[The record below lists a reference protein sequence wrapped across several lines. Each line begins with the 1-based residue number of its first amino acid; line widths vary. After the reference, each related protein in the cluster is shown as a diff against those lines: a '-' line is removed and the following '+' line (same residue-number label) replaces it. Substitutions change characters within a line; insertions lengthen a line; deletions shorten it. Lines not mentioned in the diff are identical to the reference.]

1 MTDVTEAQKVIAEAN
16 LAADKACL
24 EEIQAVLKKHGRGLV
39 VSNIALAPDGR
50 MLPQITV
57 MRVGVQ
63 PAEVSN
69 DWPTRNR

>member
-24 EEIQAVLKKHGRGLV
+24 EEIREVLQKHGRGLA
-39 VSNIALAPDGR
+39 VSNIGLTPDGR

-57 MRVGVQ
+57 VRVQ
-63 PAEVSN
+63 PAGEN
-69 DWPTRNR
+69 EQ

>member
-24 EEIQAVLKKHGRGLV
+24 EEIREVLQKHGRGLV
-39 VSNIALAPDGR
+39 VSNIGLTPDGR

-57 MRVGVQ
+57 VRVQ
-63 PAEVSN
+63 PAGEN
-69 DWPTRNR
+69 EQ